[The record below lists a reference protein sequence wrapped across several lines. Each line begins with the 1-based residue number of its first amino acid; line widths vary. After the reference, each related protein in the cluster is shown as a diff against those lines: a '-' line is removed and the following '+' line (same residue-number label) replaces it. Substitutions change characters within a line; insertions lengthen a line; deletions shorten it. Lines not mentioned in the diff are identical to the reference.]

1 MTDAT
6 SRAVPRRL
14 TEIASY
20 HAHVYFDGPGQRA
33 LAAWIRE
40 RVAERFP
47 VQLGRWHDRPVGP
60 HVTPMYQIAFDLAV
74 FPQLVPWLMINRQGL
89 SVLVHPNTD
98 SPYDD
103 HLLHALWLGDRL
115 ALKGEVEVLPR
126 QLKAGE
132 ELIDPVMVNTAPTV
146 DA

>member
-1 MTDAT
+1 MTDAKP
-6 SRAVPRRL
+6 RPAARRL
-14 TEIASY
+14 AEIASY
-20 HAHVYFDGPGQRA
+20 HAHIYFDGPEQRA
-33 LAAWIRE
+33 IAEWIRE

-60 HVTPMYQIAFDLAV
+60 HHRPMYQIAFDVEV
-74 FPQLVPWLMINRQGL
+74 FPRLVPWLMINRQGL

-103 HLLHALWLGDRL
+103 HLVHALWLGETL
-115 ALKGEVEVLPR
+115 TLNGEVLPLK
-126 QLKAGE
+126 LKAGE
-132 ELIDPVMVNTAPTV
+132 ELIDPVVVNTAPTA